1 MAIQIPIY
9 DAPQVK
15 AAPAPTPQ
23 LRMNAP
29 NLGAAVG
36 QGLQQVAGGL
46 SDMAE
51 KARAEADR
59 QVVLEK
65 TTAFQEAVNRSIEAA
80 QQVRGTDIFKGGEE
94 GQTFSDW
101 QEQQLQQRR
110 AELSGTLTARQREMF
125 DAHALPTLTS
135 ATHRIRSHEAQQ
147 IEVIKD
153 DTAARGIK
161 ESADA
166 AVLAVDPKSGQ
177 LDTSA
182 FHESLGRIMDIVRG
196 VGESKKWTPEQLQQE
211 TQAKASAA
219 MKATVA
225 KLLAAN
231 NSTQAQELLESP
243 AYAGLMTT
251 EDQQDFLA
259 RTKNTNDRNMGTTT
273 AHDMASKWVDKA
285 TGLINEIDAIKEID
299 TQFKDNPAARDHA
312 KAELRQLAN
321 DTKEAVGAKENA
333 AANLI
338 FNMMAGKQ
346 SRASVTRAIDA
357 LPEVY
362 GHTKVKLLNAAESW
376 YKPEGDS
383 QQRHVEQAIRFAD
396 FVLHPEKLQALS
408 DMELLKETPLL
419 GPGFMLQLAGMKA
432 QLNKPTAST
441 IDNDDF
447 RAAVSDLGWL
457 KPNGQALPKFADDIR
472 QLRSKVEGEID
483 VLQKGKG
490 PMSREDKFKVLSR
503 NLAFTTVRHME
514 GTKLKVET
522 VRGFQA
528 LPEDRQLK
536 AQAYAASQG
545 FTPAMMLKLSG
556 VQWQEIY
563 NRSLLAEK
571 DGK

>member
-15 AAPAPTPQ
+15 ATPAPTPQ

-36 QGLQQVAGGL
+36 QGLQQAAGVF
-46 SDMAE
+46 SDVAE

-65 TTAFQEAVNRSIEAA
+65 TTAFQEAVNRSIEAT

-110 AELSGTLTARQREMF
+110 AELAGTLTAKQREMF
-125 DAHALPTLTS
+125 DSHALPTLTA

-153 DTAARGIK
+153 DTAARGVK

-166 AVLAVDPKSGQ
+166 AVLAVDPKTGQ
-177 LDTSA
+177 LDTAA
-182 FHESLGRIMDIVRG
+182 FHDSIGRVMDIMRG
-196 VGESKKWTPEQLQQE
+196 VGESKHWTPEQLQQE
-211 TQAKASAA
+211 TQVKVSAA
-219 MKATVA
+219 MKATVS

-231 NSTQAQELLESP
+231 NSTQAQALLESP

-273 AHDMASKWVDKA
+273 AHDMVSKWTDKA
-285 TGLINEIDAIKEID
+285 TGLVNEVDAIKEID

-312 KAELRQLAN
+312 KAELRQIAN
-321 DTKEAVGAKENA
+321 DTKETIGIKENV
-333 AANLI
+333 AANLVY
-338 FNMMAGKQ
+338 NMLATKQ

-362 GHTKVKLLNAAESW
+362 GHTKVKLLNAAEAW
-376 YKPEGDS
+376 FKPEGTG
-383 QQRHVEQAIRFAD
+383 QEQHLEQATRFAY
-396 FVLHPEKLQALS
+396 FVMHPEELQAMN
-408 DMELLKETPLL
+408 DMDLLKQSKLL
-419 GPGFMLQLAGMKA
+419 GPGYMVQLAGMKA
-432 QLNKPTAST
+432 QFDKPQQATV
-441 IDNDDF
+441 DNDDF
-447 RAAVSDLGWL
+447 RAAISELGWL
-457 KPNGQALPKFADDIR
+457 DPKGHPKSKFAEDVVA
-472 QLRSKVEGEID
+472 LRSKVEGEID
-483 VLQKGKG
+483 LLQKGKG
-490 PMSREDKFKVLSR
+490 PLSRDEKYKVLAR

-514 GTKLKVET
+514 GSKLKVET

-528 LPEDRQLK
+528 MPEDRQLK

-556 VQWQEIY
+556 PQWLKIY
-563 NRSLLAEK
+563 NDSLLAEK
-571 DGK
+571 EGK